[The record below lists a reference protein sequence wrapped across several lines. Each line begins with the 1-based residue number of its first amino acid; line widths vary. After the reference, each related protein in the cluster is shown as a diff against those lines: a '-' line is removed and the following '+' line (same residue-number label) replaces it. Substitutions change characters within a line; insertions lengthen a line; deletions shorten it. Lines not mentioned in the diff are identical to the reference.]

1 MSKIKNHQPNC
12 QLSTFPDVKLYQ
24 CVVFRMETIVNCL
37 LLNFC
42 LLLLLVSCAQIQES
56 DKSGSEVEKKI
67 DALLSRMTTEEKIG
81 QMHQLSP
88 WGDPTQTADLIRKG
102 KIGSVLNIV
111 DPVALNALQQTAMEE
126 SRLKI
131 PLIVGRDVIH
141 GFKTIFPIPL
151 GQAASFNPQMIEEGA
166 RISAIEAS
174 SQGVHWTFAP
184 MIDIARDP
192 RWGRIAE
199 SLGEDPYLTSVLG
212 AAMVKG
218 FQGDDLSNPTSIA
231 ACPKHF
237 VGYGAAEGGRDYN
250 STFIPERLLRNVYL
264 PPFEAAV
271 KNGAATFM
279 TSFNDNDGVP
289 SSGNK
294 FILEQVLRKEWHFD
308 GFVVSDWESVREM
321 IPHGF
326 CKDEKEAAEKAI
338 NAGVDMEMVS
348 NTYVSNIEALLS
360 EGKVKIETIDNAVRN
375 ILRIKFRLGL
385 FDNPY
390 VDVSASSVLY
400 AEEHLQ
406 KAKEAAIQ
414 SAVLLKNN
422 DNTLPLSGNIKTIAV
437 VGPMADAPHDQLGTW
452 IFDGDKN
459 YTQTP
464 LKALQKEY
472 GDKIRI
478 LYAQGTEYSRDTRT
492 TGITEA
498 VNIARQA
505 DVVLAFVGEESILS
519 GEAHSLA
526 DLNLQGA
533 QSQLIEEIAKT
544 GKPVVTV
551 VIAGRPLTI
560 GRDVENS
567 KAVLYNFHPGTMGGP
582 AIADLLFG
590 KAVPSGKLPVTFPKT
605 SGQIPVYYAHN
616 NTGRPYTGKET
627 MLKDIPQEAGQ
638 TSLGNTSF
646 YIDAG
651 FEPLYVFGYGL
662 SYTTFEYKN
671 LSFSPKNLK
680 TSDFI
685 TVAFDITNSGSY
697 DGAEIVQLYIQD
709 CFASVTRP
717 VKELKRFDKVY
728 LKAGEKKTITF
739 TIPVEE
745 LAFYN
750 IDMKKVVEPGDFKL
764 WVGPNSR
771 DGLETSF
778 TVE

>member
-1 MSKIKNHQPNC
+1 MNIFKHWH
-12 QLSTFPDVKLYQ
+12 V
-24 CVVFRMETIVNCL
+24 
-37 LLNFC
+37 C
-42 LLLLLVSCAQIQES
+42 LLLLLVSCTQVQVS
-56 DKSGSEVEKKI
+56 DKSDKDMEKKI
-67 DALLSRMTTEEKIG
+67 DALLSRMTLEEKIG
-81 QMHQLSP
+81 QMYQVSP
-88 WGDPTQTADLIRKG
+88 YGDPAQTADLVRKG
-102 KIGSVLNIV
+102 KIGSVLNMV
-111 DPVALNALQQTAMEE
+111 DPIALNALQQIAIEE

-151 GQAASFNPQMIEEGA
+151 GQAASFNPKMIEDGA
-166 RISAIEAS
+166 RVSAIEAS
-174 SQGVHWTFAP
+174 TQGIHWTFAP

-199 SLGEDPYLTSVLG
+199 SLGEDPYLTSILG
-212 AAMVKG
+212 AAMVRG
-218 FQGDDLSNPTSIA
+218 FQGEDLSNPTSIA

-271 KNGAATFM
+271 KSGAATFM

-289 SSGNK
+289 SSGNR

-308 GFVVSDWESVREM
+308 GFVVSDWESIREM

-348 NTYVSNIEALLS
+348 RTYVNNVDVLLK
-360 EGKVKIETIDNAVRN
+360 EGKIKMETIDNAVRN
-375 ILRIKFRLGL
+375 ILRIKLRLGL

-390 VDVSASSVLY
+390 VDISTSSVLY

-406 KAKEAAIQ
+406 KAKDAAIQ
-414 SAVLLKNN
+414 SAILLKND
-422 DNTLPLSGNIKTIAV
+422 DNTLPLQSNIKTIAI

-452 IFDGDKN
+452 VFDGDKN
-459 YTQTP
+459 FTQTP

-478 LYAQGTEYSRDTRT
+478 LYAKGTEYSRDTRT
-492 TGITEA
+492 AGIAEA
-498 VNIARQA
+498 VNVARQA
-505 DVVLAFVGEESILS
+505 DVVVAFVGEESILS

-533 QSQLIEEIAKT
+533 QSQLIEELSRT
-544 GKPVVTV
+544 GKPVVMV

-582 AIADLLFG
+582 AITDLLFG

-605 SGQIPVYYAHN
+605 AGQIPIYYAYN
-616 NTGRPYTGKET
+616 NTGRPYTGTET
-627 MLKDIPQEAGQ
+627 LLKDIQLEAGQ

-646 YIDAG
+646 YLDTG
-651 FEPLYVFGYGL
+651 FEPLYAFGYGM
-662 SYTTFEYKN
+662 SYTTFEYN
-671 LSFSPKNLK
+671 NMSISPRNLK
-680 TSDFI
+680 PTDVL
-685 TVAFDITNSGSY
+685 TVVFDITNSGAY
-697 DGAEIVQLYIQD
+697 NAEEIAQLYIQD

-717 VKELKRFDKVY
+717 VKELKRFERIY

-739 TIPVEE
+739 TIPAEE

-764 WVGPNSR
+764 WVGPSSCS
-771 DGLETSF
+771 GMESTF
-778 TVE
+778 TIE